1 MNKTCIV
8 IAGPTAVGKTDVA
21 VAVAKQL
28 KTKIIS
34 ADSRQCFREMNIGVA
49 RPNPDQLAAVPHL
62 FIASHSILDSVNAAT
77 FEKLALE
84 GLDDIFKDSNVAV
97 VVGGTGLYIKALCE
111 GLDAI
116 PEVPSQIRSEIIS
129 QYQQHGLPWLTGKI
143 ELLDPAFWESGE
155 VQNPQR
161 MMRALEVVMFTG
173 QSILSFQKKQKLSRP
188 FNIIKTALELPRPI
202 LQNRIDQRVDMM
214 FEMGLLNEV
223 ESLLPHRQ
231 LNALQTVGYTEC
243 FEYFDGLS
251 SLEATKERIKIHTR
265 QYAKRQMTWFKKDEL
280 FQWFDPTKP
289 DVANQI
295 VNLIGN

>member
-49 RPNPDQLAAVPHL
+49 RPDSNQLAAVPHL
-62 FIASHSILDSVNAAT
+62 FIASHSVLDSVNAAN
-77 FEKLALE
+77 FEKLALA
-84 GLDDIFKDSNVAV
+84 GLDDIFKEVDVAV

-116 PEVPSQIRSEIIS
+116 PEVPPQVRLNITEM
-129 QYQQHGLPWLTGKI
+129 YQQHGMDWLLDQLK
-143 ELLDPAFWESGE
+143 ELDPAFLEVGE
-155 VQNPQR
+155 IQNPQR
-161 MMRALEVVMFTG
+161 MMRALEVVMATG
-173 QSILSFQKKQKLSRP
+173 QSILSFQKKQKSSRP
-188 FNIIKTALELPRPI
+188 FNIIKTALELPRPV
-202 LQNRIDQRVDMM
+202 LQSRIDQRVDMM

-223 ESLLPHRQ
+223 QSLLPHRN

-251 SLEATKERIKIHTR
+251 SLESTKEKIKIHTR

-280 FQWFDPTKP
+280 FQWFDPSNP

-295 VNLIGN
+295 VKLITH

>member
-1 MNKTCIV
+1 
-8 IAGPTAVGKTDVA
+8 
-21 VAVAKQL
+21 
-28 KTKIIS
+28 
-34 ADSRQCFREMNIGVA
+34 MNIGVA
-49 RPNPDQLAAVPHL
+49 RPNPDQLAAVPHF
-62 FIASHSILDSVNAAT
+62 FIASHSSLDSVNAAT

-84 GLDDIFKDSNVAV
+84 GLDDIFKESNVAV

-116 PEVPSQIRSEIIS
+116 PEVPSQIRSEIIN
-129 QYQQHGLPWLTGKI
+129 QYQQHGLPWLTEKI
-143 ELLDPAFWESGE
+143 QLLDPAFFEAGE